1 MKRKK
6 NNPIKRIRR
15 RHHRTMFCLGFIAGS
30 AFGFNIRKIIDS
42 VKEKLAKKK
51 A

>member
-6 NNPIKRIRR
+6 NNLIKKIRR
-15 RHHRTMFCLGFIAGS
+15 RHYRTMFCLGFIAGS

-42 VKEKLAKKK
+42 VKEKLSKKK

>member
-6 NNPIKRIRR
+6 NNPIKKIRR

-30 AFGFNIRKIIDS
+30 AFGFNIRKIIDTL
-42 VKEKLAKKK
+42 KEKLAKKK

>member
-6 NNPIKRIRR
+6 TNTIKKLRR
-15 RHHRTMFCLGFIAGS
+15 RRHRTMFCLGFLADS
-30 AFGFNIRKIIDS
+30 AFGFNIRKIIDTL
-42 VKEKLAKKK
+42 KEKLAKKK